1 MQKPTKTFAD
11 YLVVAISPVL
21 IMVLVGSLA
30 FFLAQ
35 VFYRE
40 ESVQGVRW
48 VLFWFVLAIVLVS
61 RIGIEQSKGH
71 AAFYGVALALV
82 TWAYLIYSHTAA
94 FVSAVLLAIT
104 WWCAHRLTIDCT
116 LIDEEEDASGE
127 GVISGLWQE
136 LEKALQPPE
145 AAQIA
150 RPTLPKLPAG
160 MNLAKKSKPAR
171 APGRWVVYF
180 SLAALPL
187 FGLGQLLLPAD
198 NPEFRRTGFEFL
210 AVYLAAALSL
220 LITTSFLGM
229 RRYLRQRF
237 VEMPTSIAFGWVR
250 FGVLLAIGVLIVA
263 TVLPRPGSGNSTKK
277 NLAYQVDHKK
287 HEASEH
293 ALPFNPTGEGDGAA
307 SDHPNQQSHAASD
320 SKKIS
325 SGGGTQS
332 GQNSSGHSSSQN
344 DQPAPGQGNGGSGG
358 QSGSGGGQS
367 GGGASSGGGSGSG
380 GGGGSGN
387 ASPPGGNK
395 TPPPGDQSPN
405 GAESDSG
412 NKPVKAEDDGKE
424 PELRDGNGQPAAAQ
438 SQNSGPKKTP
448 QQKPNPAQTE
458 QKTLPQ
464 PEQKQPGT
472 QEKQPV
478 NWQRW
483 LRILVI
489 VALSGLFVWFVIRY
503 RRIIAQA
510 FRSLMAAIREFF
522 RNLFNMFRRKKKAA
536 VVEEPLPAAVLQP
549 FATYE
554 NPFLTGKDKTW
565 PAERIILYTYEAVRA
580 WAKEQGIQIRPQE
593 TPREFCTRLSAGF
606 PECGPEL
613 ERFSV
618 FYGYVAFAKELPE
631 DLDLE
636 PAHQLWQRMGDAVA
650 VTASR

>member
-1 MQKPTKTFAD
+1 MQKPAKTFAD
-11 YLVVAISPVL
+11 YLVVAISPLL

-35 VFYRE
+35 VFYRDE
-40 ESVQGVRW
+40 MVQGVRW

-82 TWAYLIYSHTAA
+82 TWAYLIYSHTTA
-94 FVSAVLLAIT
+94 FVSAVILAIT
-104 WWCAHRLTIDCT
+104 WWCAHRLTVDCT

-127 GVISGLWQE
+127 GVLSGLWQE
-136 LEKALQPPE
+136 LEKALQLPE
-145 AAQIA
+145 AAQVA
-150 RPTLPKLPAG
+150 RPTLPKLPPG
-160 MNLAKKSKPAR
+160 MNLAKRNKPAR

-198 NPEFRRTGFEFL
+198 NPAARRAGFEFL

-250 FGVLLAIGVLIVA
+250 FGVLLAIAVLIA
-263 TVLPRPGSGNSTKK
+263 AMVLPRPGGGNSSKK
-277 NLAYQVDHKK
+277 NLAYQVSQKK

-293 ALPFNPTGEGDGAA
+293 ALPFNSPGEGDGAPGE
-307 SDHPNQQSHAASD
+307 HPSEHSQTAAD
-320 SKKIS
+320 SKKVS

-332 GQNSSGHSSSQN
+332 GQNSSSQSSSQN
-344 DQPAPGQGNGGSGG
+344 DKPASGQGNGGSGG
-358 QSGSGGGQS
+358 QSGSGGN
-367 GGGASSGGGSGSG
+367 SG
-380 GGGGSGN
+380 GGGGAGGGNGGGGGGGGN
-387 ASPPGGNK
+387 ASPPEGNK
-395 TPPPGDQSPN
+395 KPPTGDTSAN
-405 GAESDSG
+405 GVESESDG
-412 NKPVKAEDDGKE
+412 KPLKAEDDGKE
-424 PELRDGNGQPAAAQ
+424 PQLKDGKGQPAPGQ
-438 SQNSGPKKTP
+438 GQNSGPKKTP
-448 QQKPNPAQTE
+448 QKKQNPIQTD
-458 QKTLPQ
+458 QKTIPQ
-464 PEQKQPGT
+464 SEQKQPGD

-489 VALSGLFVWFVIRY
+489 VAIAGLFVWLVIRY

-510 FRSLMAAIREFF
+510 FRALMAAIREFF
-522 RNLFNMFRRKKKAA
+522 RNLFAMFRRKKKASVA
-536 VVEEPLPAAVLQP
+536 EEPLPTAVLQP
-549 FATYE
+549 FSTYE

-565 PAERIILYTYEAVRA
+565 PPERVILFTYEAMRA

-593 TPREFCTRLSAGF
+593 TPREFCMRLSAGF

-636 PAHQLWQRMGDAVA
+636 PAHQLWQRMGDSVA